1 MENSRRNFLKVAGI
15 TALGI
20 GTKPVLDV
28 FAASGGNGKEPKP
41 EVYKNEK

>member
-1 MENSRRNFLKVAGI
+1 MGNSRRSFLKVAGI

-28 FAASGGNGKEPKP
+28 FASSGGHGEDPKP
-41 EVYKNEK
+41 EVS